1 MYKTT
6 MGRMAQNTL
15 KENAEMNSHE
25 ITVFNKHKKNMFLFL
40 LIIFFLWPEI
50 STAKVFLDPI
60 NSSFKS
66 GAGQWQSIVSSYAQS
81 LFWKLVLLDFTWT
94 TIVWVKD
101 RKEFGEILTGI
112 IGKILTIGFFFS
124 LLLSASDWIPAIINS
139 FSDLGKAA
147 ATAAGADVGTLDSVF
162 FTGLDLANE
171 MLLKLADKDIFER
184 IYLIIPTAFA
194 CICASI
200 GFALIAGQLL
210 VTLIESYIAIYAG
223 IIMLG
228 FGGSRWTSEMATAY
242 LKFAVGT
249 GVKLM
254 LCYMVIGLGFNLFV
268 NAIPGDMLNDPAAY
282 LFYTFHVVALV
293 LIYVY
298 AVFNIPGLA
307 SGMLSGSPNM
317 SLGGM
322 AGAAITAGAGLAGA
336 GAIAG
341 SMGGKAGSMLGSA
354 AAEAGGAGKALKA
367 GFDQNRSS
375 GMGFGESA
383 MKAPVP
389 GIKSAASM
397 VGAKAVEAGKS
408 LAEGGKGMLGKA
420 GDAINNSAGGKVASN
435 INGGS
440 AGSAADSSGANNS
453 APVAGGGYPGG
464 LAGDLAA
471 SENASG
477 GSASSSGGSN
487 NISQASSG
495 GDSGTSS
502 SPSSNAGGDQGMV
515 GANAVEAGKSLV
527 EGGKGM
533 LGKAGDAINNSAGGK
548 VASNINGGNA
558 GSAADSS
565 GANNSAPVAGGGYPG
580 GLTGDLA
587 ANENASSGSASSGG
601 GSNNISQASSG
612 GDSGTSSSP
621 SSNAGGDQGMVGAK
635 AVEAGK
641 SLAEGGKGMLGKAGD
656 AINNSAG
663 SMVAS
668 NINGG
673 NAGSAADS
681 SGANNSAPVAG
692 GGYPGGLAGD
702 LAASENASGGATANS
717 DVGSGTSSGLI
728 DTSSNLQSAL
738 GSRAASSGAPGKTG
752 GTPSSSGGSASSGGG
767 TSNNSQASSG
777 GDSGAASSSP
787 SGNAGGGQGDASGAS
802 VGSSDPHTKL
812 LESINANLEAMANGP
827 EQAKKLHQK
836 ISSLRDFVPNDG
848 ATVQTSGIS
857 MGHTRD

>member
-1 MYKTT
+1 

-15 KENAEMNSHE
+15 KESAEMNSHK
-25 ITVFNKHKKNMFLFL
+25 ITVFCKHKKNLFFFL
-40 LIIFFLWPEI
+40 LIIFFLWPDI
-50 STAKVFLDPI
+50 SNAKVFLDPI

-66 GAGQWQSIVSSYAQS
+66 GAGNWQSIVSSYAQS

-298 AVFNIPGLA
+298 VVFNIPGLA

-336 GAIAG
+336 GAVAG

-367 GFDQNRSS
+367 GFDQNRST

-435 INGGS
+435 ISGGDKGS
-440 AGSAADSSGANNS
+440 GSAADNSGANS
-453 APVAGGGYPGG
+453 TDP
-464 LAGDLAA
+464 A
-471 SENASG
+471 S
-477 GSASSSGGSN
+477 
-487 NISQASSG
+487 
-495 GDSGTSS
+495 
-502 SPSSNAGGDQGMV
+502 
-515 GANAVEAGKSLV
+515 
-527 EGGKGM
+527 
-533 LGKAGDAINNSAGGK
+533 
-548 VASNINGGNA
+548 
-558 GSAADSS
+558 
-565 GANNSAPVAGGGYPG
+565 
-580 GLTGDLA
+580 
-587 ANENASSGSASSGG
+587 
-601 GSNNISQASSG
+601 
-612 GDSGTSSSP
+612 
-621 SSNAGGDQGMVGAK
+621 
-635 AVEAGK
+635 
-641 SLAEGGKGMLGKAGD
+641 
-656 AINNSAG
+656 
-663 SMVAS
+663 
-668 NINGG
+668 
-673 NAGSAADS
+673 
-681 SGANNSAPVAG
+681 G

-702 LAASENASGGATANS
+702 LAASENASGGAANS
-717 DVGSGTSSGLI
+717 DVGSGGASSGLI

-738 GSRAASSGAPGKTG
+738 GSRAASSSG
-752 GTPSSSGGSASSGGG
+752 SSTASGGG
-767 TSNNSQASSG
+767 SGNGGQTSSG
-777 GDSGAASSSP
+777 SDAGSSTS
-787 SGNAGGGQGDASGAS
+787 STGNAGSGQGDASGAS

-812 LESINANLEAMANGP
+812 LESMNANLEAMANGP
-827 EQAKKLHQK
+827 EQARKLHQK

>member
-1 MYKTT
+1 MNATNVLYAR
-6 MGRMAQNTL
+6 GRQND
-15 KENAEMNSHE
+15 K
-25 ITVFNKHKKNMFLFL
+25 IFVVFILFCVFL
-40 LIIFFLWPEI
+40 LIPET
-50 STAKVFLDPI
+50 SFSRSFLDPI
-60 NSSFKS
+60 NGSFKT

-162 FTGLDLANE
+162 FTGLDLADRMINT
-171 MLLKLADKDIFER
+171 LADRNVFER
-184 IYLIIPTAFA
+184 IYLMLPTVFA
-194 CICASI
+194 CLCASI

-223 IIMLG
+223 IILLG

-254 LCYMVIGLGFNLFV
+254 LCYMVIGLGFNLFI

-282 LFYTFHVVALV
+282 LTYAFHVVALV

-298 AVFNIPGLA
+298 LVFNIPGLA

-336 GAIAG
+336 GAVAG
-341 SMGGKAGSMLGSA
+341 SMGGKVSSMLGSA

-397 VGAKAVEAGKS
+397 AGAKAVEAGKS
-408 LAEGGKGMLGKA
+408 LAEGGKGMLGKV

-435 INGGS
+435 INGGDKGS
-440 AGSAADSSGANNS
+440 SSAAQTSGANS
-453 APVAGGGYPGG
+453 TAP
-464 LAGDLAA
+464 
-471 SENASG
+471 
-477 GSASSSGGSN
+477 
-487 NISQASSG
+487 
-495 GDSGTSS
+495 DS
-502 SPSSNAGGDQGMV
+502 
-515 GANAVEAGKSLV
+515 
-527 EGGKGM
+527 
-533 LGKAGDAINNSAGGK
+533 
-548 VASNINGGNA
+548 
-558 GSAADSS
+558 
-565 GANNSAPVAGGGYPG
+565 
-580 GLTGDLA
+580 
-587 ANENASSGSASSGG
+587 
-601 GSNNISQASSG
+601 
-612 GDSGTSSSP
+612 
-621 SSNAGGDQGMVGAK
+621 
-635 AVEAGK
+635 
-641 SLAEGGKGMLGKAGD
+641 
-656 AINNSAG
+656 
-663 SMVAS
+663 
-668 NINGG
+668 
-673 NAGSAADS
+673 
-681 SGANNSAPVAG
+681 G

-702 LAASENASGGATANS
+702 LAASENASGGAVANS

-738 GSRAASSGAPGKTG
+738 GSRAASSGASGKTG

-777 GDSGAASSSP
+777 GDSSASSSP
-787 SGNAGGGQGDASGAS
+787 SSNAGGGQGDASGAS

-812 LESINANLEAMANGP
+812 LESMNANLEAMANGP
-827 EQAKKLHQK
+827 EQARKLHQK

>member
-1 MYKTT
+1 
-6 MGRMAQNTL
+6 MAQNTL

-25 ITVFNKHKKNMFLFL
+25 ITVFCKHKKNLFFFL

-66 GAGQWQSIVSSYAQS
+66 GAGHWQSIVSSYAQL

-101 RKEFGEILTGI
+101 RKELGEILTGV

-139 FSDLGKAA
+139 FSDIGKAA

-194 CICASI
+194 CICATI

-223 IIMLG
+223 IIILG

-298 AVFNIPGLA
+298 LVFNIPGLA

-336 GAIAG
+336 GAVAG
-341 SMGGKAGSMLGSA
+341 SMGGRASSMLGSA

-367 GFDQNRSS
+367 GFDQNRSL
-375 GMGFGESA
+375 GMGFSESA

-389 GIKSAASM
+389 GIKSMASM
-397 VGAKAVEAGKS
+397 AGVKMAEVGKS
-408 LAEGGKGMLGKA
+408 SSEGGKGMLGKV
-420 GDAINNSAGGKVASN
+420 GDAINNSAGGKVASH
-435 INGGS
+435 INGGDKGS
-440 AGSAADSSGANNS
+440 SSAAQTSGANS
-453 APVAGGGYPGG
+453 TAPDSGGGYPGG

-477 GSASSSGGSN
+477 G
-487 NISQASSG
+487 
-495 GDSGTSS
+495 
-502 SPSSNAGGDQGMV
+502 
-515 GANAVEAGKSLV
+515 GA
-527 EGGKGM
+527 
-533 LGKAGDAINNSAGGK
+533 
-548 VASNINGGNA
+548 
-558 GSAADSS
+558 
-565 GANNSAPVAGGGYPG
+565 
-580 GLTGDLA
+580 
-587 ANENASSGSASSGG
+587 
-601 GSNNISQASSG
+601 
-612 GDSGTSSSP
+612 
-621 SSNAGGDQGMVGAK
+621 
-635 AVEAGK
+635 
-641 SLAEGGKGMLGKAGD
+641 
-656 AINNSAG
+656 
-663 SMVAS
+663 
-668 NINGG
+668 
-673 NAGSAADS
+673 
-681 SGANNSAPVAG
+681 
-692 GGYPGGLAGD
+692 
-702 LAASENASGGATANS
+702 ANS

-738 GSRAASSGAPGKTG
+738 GSRAASSGSSGKTG

-767 TSNNSQASSG
+767 TSNNSQPSSG
-777 GDSGAASSSP
+777 GDSSASSSP
-787 SGNAGGGQGDASGAS
+787 SSNAGGGQGDASGAS

-812 LESINANLEAMANGP
+812 LESMNANLEAMANGP
-827 EQAKKLHQK
+827 EQARKLHQK